1 MRQIRRLLNKQD
13 TRSVDSRSSQGL
25 LLLVGLQDTGM
36 TESGLRGVTY
46 EAQPPRMD
54 LQDARSTP
62 SEIQIRTEEDT
73 RPGNHTI
80 MVRAFAPENGTC
92 YFKALSR

>member
-54 LQDARSTP
+54 LQDAGSTRLKYK
-62 SEIQIRTEEDT
+62 SGLGKT
-73 RPGNHTI
+73 
-80 MVRAFAPENGTC
+80 
-92 YFKALSR
+92 